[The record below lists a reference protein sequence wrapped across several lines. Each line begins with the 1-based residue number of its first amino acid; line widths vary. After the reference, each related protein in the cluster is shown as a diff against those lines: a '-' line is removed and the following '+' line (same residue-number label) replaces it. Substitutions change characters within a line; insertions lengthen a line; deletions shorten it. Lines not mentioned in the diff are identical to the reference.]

1 MLGRL
6 VHLSRGG
13 FLGELARHT
22 AHTAATEPA
31 EMFLW
36 KNAPMTPR
44 PASSPLDHHVARLEE
59 ARDVPV
65 LVRGVMTTS
74 FGSTSNGLSP
84 TAGGGS
90 GAPLPPLAGGA
101 AASAL
106 GMRGLTLTST
116 LHGTFIGLESLYRSV
131 TSRPT
136 MCEPKQKSLSSSAK
150 MLVGSPNSRQG
161 SYGAAPPA
169 L

>member
-1 MLGRL
+1 MKEHLEIISDTHEMLGRL

-90 GAPLPPLAGGA
+90 GAPLPSLADGA
-101 AASAL
+101 AASPSAL
-106 GMRGLTLTST
+106 GMRGLTLTI
-116 LHGTFIGLESLYRSV
+116 TFC
-131 TSRPT
+131 
-136 MCEPKQKSLSSSAK
+136 M
-150 MLVGSPNSRQG
+150 
-161 SYGAAPPA
+161 AP
-169 L
+169 